1 MVVYLDNAAT
11 TKIDKRVLSEMNK
24 YYTNRYGNA
33 SSIHFMGQKNN
44 LALESSKEKVAKILN
59 AETDEIIFTAGA
71 SESNNFLI
79 KGIMKANR
87 DKGDHVIVSQIEH
100 PCVMKAVA
108 DLSDEVFKISIAPV
122 NIKGIVDIKKLEKM
136 ITKKT
141 VLVSIMTV
149 NNEIGVIQ
157 DIDKISK
164 LAHKKGALFHT
175 DAVQAVPY
183 LKLDVKRSGI
193 DALSL
198 SAHKFNGPK
207 GMGLAY
213 IKKGV
218 KVKAL
223 ISGGGQ
229 ENSLRAGTYNLP
241 GIIGMTKALELGYK
255 ERTKTVK
262 NIKSLRDYF
271 WKRIQKEIE
280 DVKLNGDD
288 KKRTPNNLNIMFKN
302 IEGEAILI
310 ELSEQGICVSTG
322 SACSSNSLKSSYVL
336 KSLKLDKNFLNSN
349 IRFTLGKYNTKKEID
364 YTINVLKKTCKRLR
378 SFSPVK

>member
-1 MVVYLDNAAT
+1 MIVYLDNAAT

-24 YYTNRYGNA
+24 YYTSRYGNA
-33 SSIHFMGQKNN
+33 SSIHFMGQENN
-44 LALESSKEKVAKILN
+44 LALEASKEKVAKILN
-59 AETDEIIFTAGA
+59 AEADEIIFTAGA

-87 DKGDHVIVSQIEH
+87 DKGDHVIISQIEH
-100 PCVMKAVA
+100 PCVMKSVA
-108 DLSDEVFKISIAPV
+108 DLSDEGFKISIAPV
-122 NIKGIVDIKKLEKM
+122 NEKGIVDIKKLEKM

-157 DIDKISK
+157 DIEKISK
-164 LAHKKGALFHT
+164 LVHKQGALFHT

-183 LKLDVKRSGI
+183 LKLDVKKSGV

-213 IKKGV
+213 IKKGI

-241 GIIGMTKALELGYK
+241 GIIGLTKALELGYK
-255 ERTKTVK
+255 ERAKTVK
-262 NIKSLRDYF
+262 NVKYLRDYL
-271 WKRIQKEIE
+271 WKRMQKEIK

-310 ELSEQGICVSTG
+310 DLSEQGICVSTG
-322 SACSSNSLKSSYVL
+322 SACSANSLKSSYVL
-336 KSLKLDKNFLNSN
+336 KALKLDKNFLNSN
-349 IRFTLGKYNTKKEID
+349 IRFTLGKYNTKREID
-364 YTINVLKKTCKRLR
+364 YTINILKKTCKRLR
-378 SFSPVK
+378 SFSPIK